1 MLLCTGYW
9 HRRSLCTG
17 KKAVVVESLSF
28 PTSLKDTAEW
38 MHFKHSKAE
47 RENNNKK
54 KKDSFWFGVCLSDLG
69 FFHVGQ
75 EENLQSGSDWHLL
88 VSVRFPCCPGQP
100 NNNVLSTRGKTQDC
114 NLASELED
122 ITFPM
127 CLRLTRKLYNL

>member
-1 MLLCTGYW
+1 MHWEESSCGGELFLSYLTEG
-9 HRRSLCTG
+9 HRRVDAFQTHLCPLAQ
-17 KKAVVVESLSF
+17 KSR
-28 PTSLKDTAEW
+28 
-38 MHFKHSKAE
+38 E
-47 RENNNKK
+47 RKQQQEKK
-54 KKDSFWFGVCLSDLG
+54 KKRFFLVWGLFVWDLG

-75 EENLQSGSDWHLL
+75 EKNLQSGSDWHLL